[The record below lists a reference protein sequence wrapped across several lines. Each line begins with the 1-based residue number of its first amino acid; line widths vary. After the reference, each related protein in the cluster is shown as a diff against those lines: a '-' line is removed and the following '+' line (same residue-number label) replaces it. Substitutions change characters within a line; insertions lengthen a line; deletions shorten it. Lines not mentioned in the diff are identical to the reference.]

1 MINQISQ
8 QSSVSAETTKQIISS
23 ISESELSN
31 TERVREVA
39 KETGVTEE
47 KVKEVVKTS
56 ERIAEVKD
64 ILTQKDMINQISQQ
78 SSVSAE
84 TTKQI
89 ISSISESELS
99 NTERVREV
107 AKETGV
113 TEEKVKEVVSKIA
126 NVKQTQEF
134 TKKKD
139 LAEKVAVTQ
148 NIKTE
153 TIQQILS
160 KLSYKE
166 LTDLEKIKEIAKEN
180 DVTEEKVKEV
190 VKTAEKMKVK
200 RRPVSELVPAAQYP
214 VPVQSSTVSVEDYE
228 EVKQM
233 WLKHYR
239 SAPVPVTESIKTRSD
254 WLVTE
259 EKQLTNI
266 TNLLAST
273 NPVLKQQ
280 GLDKVSDILPF
291 MLLGGFSESEI
302 QAYIK
307 AKLEADRQV
316 LEETAIEEKAKEKAK
331 EELKAE
337 EEEVMVSK
345 E

>member
-134 TKKKD
+134 KKKKD

-148 NIKTE
+148 N
-153 TIQQILS
+153 
-160 KLSYKE
+160 
-166 LTDLEKIKEIAKEN
+166 
-180 DVTEEKVKEV
+180 
-190 VKTAEKMKVK
+190 
-200 RRPVSELVPAAQYP
+200 
-214 VPVQSSTVSVEDYE
+214 
-228 EVKQM
+228 
-233 WLKHYR
+233 
-239 SAPVPVTESIKTRSD
+239 
-254 WLVTE
+254 
-259 EKQLTNI
+259 
-266 TNLLAST
+266 
-273 NPVLKQQ
+273 
-280 GLDKVSDILPF
+280 
-291 MLLGGFSESEI
+291 
-302 QAYIK
+302 
-307 AKLEADRQV
+307 
-316 LEETAIEEKAKEKAK
+316 
-331 EELKAE
+331 
-337 EEEVMVSK
+337 
-345 E
+345 